1 LHLLLEI
8 SDLLALLPHLDDVL
22 KRSLIGV
29 TIADLHHLILV
40 LLDVLHFWNALEL
53 VANNLLQMN
62 TQHSC

>member
-1 LHLLLEI
+1 
-8 SDLLALLPHLDDVL
+8 L